1 MVDLGTY
8 QFINLNAGKFTPKE
22 FFMNDY
28 AEEIDELY
36 QVRTSTKRLC
46 TILDAKYE
54 KANI

>member
-36 QVRTSTKRLC
+36 QVCTSTKRLC